1 MGLSPALPISLAFR
15 PPAHL
20 QSKDPFP
27 LPEVPSLIRKE
38 MTYIRKLGE
47 QLLQQVLA
55 GCWNKLTPSGRAVP
69 TQGRKWGLE
78 RESGGPANKMS
89 CLKSHSLVAL
99 EARPAP
105 SPHGPFCPSS
115 RDRDTRGKGRP
126 HRDPGPP
133 STGFAG
139 RTRIG
144 GWG

>member
-1 MGLSPALPISLAFR
+1 MGLSPALPISVALC

-27 LPEVPSLIRKE
+27 LPEVSSLIRKE

-69 TQGRKWGLE
+69 TQGRKWEME
-78 RESGGPANKMS
+78 RESGGPANKTS

-99 EARPAP
+99 EAGPAP
-105 SPHGPFCPSS
+105 SPHGP
-115 RDRDTRGKGRP
+115 RDRDTREKGWPR
-126 HRDPGPP
+126 RDSGPP
-133 STGFAG
+133 SMGFAG
-139 RTRIG
+139 RTSIG